1 MEEKKQPIIVKRIK
15 KGGHGHHGGAWKVA
29 FADFVT
35 AMMAFFMLMWL
46 LGSVPQE
53 TLAGISDYFESVSL
67 TEGQAPVPT
76 QGMNGPGGA
85 STSMIKLGGS
95 MDIVRGEGE
104 KINKK
109 NKEGSD
115 SDSKSKEE
123 QQKEAQA
130 KKLEL
135 QEEAQ
140 LKELLKDIIDAIG
153 SNAALSPFKDQLI
166 LTVTPEG
173 LQIQIIDK
181 ENRPMFA
188 SGGSDIQYYMQEI
201 LYEIAGFLNT
211 VNNKVSVSG
220 HTDASPFKGEDE
232 YSNWELS
239 ADRANSARRT
249 LEDGGLDIHKIGR
262 VEGLASSNL
271 FNKDDP
277 LDKSNRRISIL
288 VMNRKTEMALTG
300 GIDPFEGALND
311 YVPGAPPPA
320 RFREREEPATFKPI
334 DKTPAPQSAA
344 PAPQQA
350 ASAPQQAAPVVTP
363 QQPAPPQAVP
373 ASSPQPSAPAPQQA
387 APTPAQP
394 PGINLPRIQ

>member
-1 MEEKKQPIIVKRIK
+1 MEDKKQPIIVKRIK

-67 TEGQAPVPT
+67 TEGQAAVPT

-95 MDIVRGEGE
+95 MDITRGEGE

-115 SDSKSKEE
+115 SEE
-123 QQKEAQA
+123 KDEQKEAKA
-130 KKLEL
+130 KQLEMV
-135 QEEAQ
+135 EEAQ
-140 LKELLKDIIDAIG
+140 LKELLKDIIDAINKN
-153 SNAALSPFKDQLI
+153 SALSPYKDQLI

-173 LQIQIIDK
+173 LQIQILDK
-181 ENRPMFA
+181 ENRPMFD
-188 SGGSDIQYYMQEI
+188 SGGPNIKYYMQEI

-211 VNNKVSVSG
+211 VNNKISISG
-220 HTDASPFKGEDE
+220 HTDARPFKGRDD

-239 ADRANSARRT
+239 AERANSARRT
-249 LEDGGLDIHKIGR
+249 LEDGGLETHKIGR

-271 FNKDDP
+271 FIKENPHDP
-277 LDKSNRRISIL
+277 QNRRISIL

-300 GIDPFEGALND
+300 GVDPFEGSLNSMTPGTAMA
-311 YVPGAPPPA
+311 PGAPPPA
-320 RFREREEPATFKPI
+320 RFRETEPPASFRPI
-334 DKTPAPQSAA
+334 ERTPA
-344 PAPQQA
+344 PAPQQ
-350 ASAPQQAAPVVTP
+350 
-363 QQPAPPQAVP
+363 
-373 ASSPQPSAPAPQQA
+373 SAPAPSPVT
-387 APTPAQP
+387 APAPAQP
-394 PGINLPRIQ
+394 PAPTSPAGLDLPRIN

>member
-1 MEEKKQPIIVKRIK
+1 MEDKKQPIIVKRIK

-95 MDIVRGEGE
+95 MDIVRGEGDQ
-104 KINKK
+104 INKK
-109 NKEGSD
+109 NKDGSD
-115 SDSKSKEE
+115 SDSKTKKDQE
-123 QQKEAQA
+123 KEAKEKQ
-130 KKLEL
+130 LEMA
-135 QEEAQ
+135 EEAQ

-153 SNAALSPFKDQLI
+153 NNSALSPYKDQLI

-181 ENRPMFA
+181 ENRPMFS
-188 SGGSDIQYYMQEI
+188 SGGSNIQYYMQEI

-220 HTDASPFKGEDE
+220 HTDASPFKGDDE

-277 LDKSNRRISIL
+277 MDQSNRRISIL

-311 YVPGAPPPA
+311 YNPGGPAPA
-320 RFREREEPATFKPI
+320 RFRNLEPPTEFKPI
-334 DKTPAPQSAA
+334 DRTPAPEQITPGQQQAAPAPTPQAPALVPAEPQA
-344 PAPQQA
+344 PAPQQ
-350 ASAPQQAAPVVTP
+350 PEPETFN
-363 QQPAPPQAVP
+363 PA
-373 ASSPQPSAPAPQQA
+373 
-387 APTPAQP
+387 
-394 PGINLPRIQ
+394 GLDLPRIN